1 LKIKNPKASAAT
13 RAVDGTVQGVTPTNA
28 LRRYHICRIVG
39 SMTHAK
45 KLYLIAAGAIVVF
58 LPGTAS
64 AQLGMPGVSL
74 HDDSRGLD
82 PEEQTKRKAVDDAY
96 KATMEKIPDQ
106 KNQTTLGETSVRQR
120 RHLRSS
126 EMG

>member
-1 LKIKNPKASAAT
+1 
-13 RAVDGTVQGVTPTNA
+13 
-28 LRRYHICRIVG
+28 
-39 SMTHAK
+39 MTFAK
-45 KLYLIAAGAIVVF
+45 KLYLIAAGAIIVF

-74 HDDSRGLD
+74 HDDSRRLD

-106 KNQTTLGETSVRQR
+106 KKPNDPWGNVRSEKATTSSSKQR
-120 RHLRSS
+120 NDVK
-126 EMG
+126 

>member
-1 LKIKNPKASAAT
+1 
-13 RAVDGTVQGVTPTNA
+13 
-28 LRRYHICRIVG
+28 
-39 SMTHAK
+39 MTHAK

-106 KNQTTLGETSVRQR
+106 KNQTTLVAEYGRTMITMCVIRPAM
-120 RHLRSS
+120 SS
-126 EMG
+126 SAS